1 MCKKARGGGRE
12 ESNGIWGI
20 GRMGERERCS
30 WEKDEEKGKSGNVSD
45 IEKER
50 VLVKERFRRR
60 METERRERRGEN
72 GRE

>member
-1 MCKKARGGGRE
+1 MQESKRGWKRRIQRNMGKRKNGR
-12 ESNGIWGI
+12 
-20 GRMGERERCS
+20 ERERCS
-30 WEKDEEKGKSGNVSD
+30 WEKSEEKGKSGNVSD

-50 VLVKERFRRR
+50 VRVKERFRRR